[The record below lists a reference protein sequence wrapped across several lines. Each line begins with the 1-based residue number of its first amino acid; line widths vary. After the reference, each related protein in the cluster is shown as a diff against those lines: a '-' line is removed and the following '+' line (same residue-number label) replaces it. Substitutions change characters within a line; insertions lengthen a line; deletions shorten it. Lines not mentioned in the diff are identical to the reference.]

1 MTRIG
6 ITGHV
11 HLTAATAELIRAAL
25 FERLRACDDE
35 LVGVSCLA
43 PGADSIF
50 ADVVLA
56 LGGRLNVVLPAQH
69 YRDRAV
75 PAERVAVF
83 DDLLARAAS
92 VRVMPYA
99 EPSPVAYRA
108 ANNAVLT
115 DITRLVAVWDG
126 SGGDTG
132 STADAV
138 DAARRRH
145 IPIDIVWPTGARRG
159 PE

>member
-6 ITGHV
+6 ITGHL

-25 FERLRACDDE
+25 FERLRDCDGE
-35 LVGVSCLA
+35 LIGVSCLA

-50 ADVVLA
+50 AEVVLA
-56 LGGRLNVVLPAQH
+56 LGGRLDVVLPARH
-69 YRDRAV
+69 YRDQAV
-75 PAERVAVF
+75 PIDRVAIF

-99 EPSPVAYRA
+99 EPSPAAYRA
-108 ANNAVLT
+108 ANDAVLAG
-115 DITRLVAVWDG
+115 ITRLVAVWDG
-126 SGGDTG
+126 GDGDTG

-138 DAARRRH
+138 DAARRRL
-145 IPIDIVWPTGARRG
+145 IPIDIVWPAGARRSA
-159 PE
+159 E